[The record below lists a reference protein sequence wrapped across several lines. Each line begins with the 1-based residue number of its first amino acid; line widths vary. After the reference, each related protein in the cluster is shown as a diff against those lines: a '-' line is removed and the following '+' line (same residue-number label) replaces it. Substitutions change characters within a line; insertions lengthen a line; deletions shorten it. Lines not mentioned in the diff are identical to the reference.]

1 MSIVPLAVRRE
12 AASISLFA
20 TPAPL
25 EPSPAYAPLTALD
38 LTNLRPIAA
47 GNDRLVYQHPHE
59 ASLLVK
65 VVDRNEWD
73 VYMRSKALRRWRK
86 RFQREGAYRN
96 HIAELAEYAA
106 AQNAA
111 AGRWKV
117 PMARVLG
124 MVQTSHGL
132 GLLVEK
138 ITDGQDG
145 LAPTVEQ
152 IVRDKGLD
160 ESLARELDYFFDALA
175 DHHIILNDV
184 SARNVVVGA
193 NADGEKGL
201 YLIDGFGSKQAIPVF
216 AWSKALNRRRI
227 QRKYQAMLTKLRA
240 RSRAAGANNGI
251 EQGKER
257 EAPSYAGKG
266 QAPGA

>member
-12 AASISLFA
+12 TASISLFA
-20 TPAPL
+20 VTAPP
-25 EPSPAYAPLTALD
+25 EQAAAPAPLTALD
-38 LTNLRPIAA
+38 LNNLRPIAA

-65 VVDRNEWD
+65 VVNGAEWD
-73 VYMRSKALRRWRK
+73 AYMRSKPLRRWRK

-106 AQNAA
+106 AENAA

-117 PMARVLG
+117 PMARVHG

-138 ITDGQDG
+138 ITDGQGG

-152 IVRDKGLD
+152 IVRQKGLD
-160 ESLARELDYFFDALA
+160 EALARELDYFFDALA

-184 SARNVVVGA
+184 SARNVVVGE
-193 NADGEKGL
+193 NADGETGL

-216 AWSKALNRRRI
+216 AWSKSANRHRI
-227 QRKYQAMLTKLRA
+227 QRKYQRMLAKLRA
-240 RSRAAGANNGI
+240 RSRAWTTSKI

-257 EAPSYAGKG
+257 EAPRYAGKG
-266 QAPGA
+266 QVPGA